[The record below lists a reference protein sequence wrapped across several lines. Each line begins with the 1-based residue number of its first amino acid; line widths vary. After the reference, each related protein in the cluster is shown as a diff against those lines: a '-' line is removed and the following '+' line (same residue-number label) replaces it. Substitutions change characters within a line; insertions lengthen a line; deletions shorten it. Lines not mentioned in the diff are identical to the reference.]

1 MHSALLKTQ
10 PKSSEANRN
19 LQAPHLNNSFL
30 STAKAHQQCIDP
42 QPPRGGCPDSC
53 QKAFQPNRAPTELPQ
68 TSAWPCRK
76 MCCVGFSWCLRPQSV
91 GCWHKHRPNRTYC
104 LTILAPEHAA
114 PSRPETCTLVPRG
127 SVQQFFLRMLQAKRL
142 TFPQV
147 LALLRF
153 IFINHWSG
161 AQKWTG
167 PRLSKDF
174 KRRLYYWVKEEWITI
189 IL

>member
-1 MHSALLKTQ
+1 MDSGF
-10 PKSSEANRN
+10 
-19 LQAPHLNNSFL
+19 LQAFQRH
-30 STAKAHQQCIDP
+30 
-42 QPPRGGCPDSC
+42 PPRSQNPSRRVP
-53 QKAFQPNRAPTELPQ
+53 QALVKSPFPIFEHWPNRAPTELPQ

-104 LTILAPEHAA
+104 LKILAPEHAA